1 MRCKYLLLYGLLAV
15 LPFSAQAGYKKIANG
30 ILVSLPEGELNQSKT
45 VRLLVVNDEV
55 IQVTASPEA
64 KIQDKQSLVRVAPV
78 KAPVKWNVEST
89 SDSVF
94 LNTGKLRAAVSL
106 VTGEVTFY
114 DMSGKLILRESN
126 GGRQFTPIEVE
137 GRKGYTT
144 RQQFN
149 SPEDEAFYGL
159 GQHQSDEFNYKS
171 KNEELYQYNTKIS
184 VPFVVS
190 SKNYGVL
197 FDNYSYS
204 RYGDP
209 RPYSNLDIFKLYDKN
224 GKEGGLTATY
234 YKNNGLEVF
243 AERQESRIDYETL
256 FTHQPLPKTF
266 DFKGETFDKFPEGF
280 RFRNSLVVWE
290 GEIEPKESGV
300 YHFKL
305 FYGAYTKV
313 FLDNKLVVEERWR
326 PSWNPNSVKFTA
338 DLQAGKKVPVRIE
351 WREGAGSYIGLKV
364 LSPRPEEEVGRLSM
378 WSEMGNDID
387 YYFIHGDS
395 MDEVISG
402 YRYVTGK
409 SPIMPAWAM
418 GFWQSRERYKTQDE
432 ILTALR
438 ELRKRKMG
446 VDNIVM
452 DWQYWKTDSWGSHEF
467 DPARFSDPKGMV
479 DAIHDLN
486 ARFMISVWPKFYPTT
501 KNYKELAANGWV
513 YLQAVK
519 DSILDFVPPGFV
531 ATFYDAYAPGAR
543 KLFWKQM
550 NDNLYRLGVDAWW
563 MDASEPNIK
572 DCTPMSYQKALTGP
586 TALGPSAQYYNTYA
600 LVNAQA
606 IYEGQLKENPDDRIF
621 LLTRSGF
628 AGLQRYSTA
637 SWSGDIGTRWEELK
651 AQISA
656 GLNFSI
662 SGIPYWTMDIGGF
675 CVENRYRTG
684 QLIYDKTG
692 VENDDL
698 KEWRE
703 LNARWYQFGTFTP
716 LYRAHGQFP
725 LREIYNIAPEDHPA
739 YQTILYYN
747 QLRYR
752 LMPYI
757 YSLAGK
763 TYFDD
768 YTIMRPLVMDYASDL
783 AVRDNSTQYMF
794 GPSMMIAP
802 VYTYKATSREV
813 YFPKGTDWYDLY
825 TGKRYKGGQKQ
836 EVEAPFER
844 MPIFAPSG
852 GILLYGPEITY
863 VNEKKPEVIDVYIY
877 AGKDGSF
884 YLYEDEG
891 TNNNYQKGTYSKI
904 DFNYSDATNTLTIGS
919 REGSYP
925 GMLSERTFNIIYVS
939 PNAPAGWDNKGK
951 PAKVIE
957 YKGEQISVKL

>member
-1 MRCKYLLLYGLLAV
+1 M
-15 LPFSAQAGYKKIANG
+15 FI
-30 ILVSLPEGELNQSKT
+30 I
-45 VRLLVVNDEV
+45 
-55 IQVTASPEA
+55 
-64 KIQDKQSLVRVAPV
+64 
-78 KAPVKWNVEST
+78 
-89 SDSVF
+89 
-94 LNTGKLRAAVSL
+94 
-106 VTGEVTFY
+106 
-114 DMSGKLILRESN
+114 
-126 GGRQFTPIEVE
+126 
-137 GRKGYTT
+137 
-144 RQQFN
+144 
-149 SPEDEAFYGL
+149 
-159 GQHQSDEFNYKS
+159 
-171 KNEELYQYNTKIS
+171 
-184 VPFVVS
+184 
-190 SKNYGVL
+190 
-197 FDNYSYS
+197 
-204 RYGDP
+204 
-209 RPYSNLDIFKLYDKN
+209 
-224 GKEGGLTATY
+224 
-234 YKNNGLEVF
+234 
-243 AERQESRIDYETL
+243 
-256 FTHQPLPKTF
+256 
-266 DFKGETFDKFPEGF
+266 
-280 RFRNSLVVWE
+280 
-290 GEIEPKESGV
+290 
-300 YHFKL
+300 FKL

-606 IYEGQLKENPDDRIF
+606 IYEGQLKENPDDRVF

>member
-55 IQVTASPEA
+55 LQVTASPEA

-563 MDASEPNIK
+563 MDASEPNVQDNTDIE
-572 DCTPMSYQKALTGP
+572 YRKALCGP
-586 TALGPSAQYYNTYA
+586 TYLGPSTKYFNAYA
-600 LVNAQA
+600 LENAEA
-606 IYEGQLKENPDDRIF
+606 IYDGQRSVNPDDRVF

-628 AGLQRYSTA
+628 AGQQRYSTA
-637 SWSGDIGTRWEELK
+637 TWSGDIGTRWEDMK

-656 GLNFSI
+656 GLNFAM

-675 CVENRYRTG
+675 SVENRYMAAKEG
-684 QLIYDKTG
+684 S
-692 VENDDL
+692 EDL
-698 KEWRE
+698 REWRE
-703 LNARWYQFGTFTP
+703 LNNRWYQFGAFCP
-716 LYRAHGQFP
+716 LFRSHGQYP
-725 LREIYNIAPEDHPA
+725 CREIYNIAPEGSPT
-739 YQTILYYN
+739 YQSMKYYTE
-747 QLRYR
+747 LRYQ

-757 YSLAGK
+757 YSLASK
-763 TYFDD
+763 THFED
-768 YTIMRPLVMDYASDL
+768 YTIMRAMVMDYSD
-783 AVRDNSTQYMF
+783 DEKTYDIDDQFMF
-794 GPSMMIAP
+794 GPAFMACP
-802 VYTYKATSREV
+802 VYEYKARDREV
-813 YFPKGTDWYDLY
+813 YFPAGIWYDFY
-825 TGKRYKGGQKQ
+825 NGKPVQGGTTMD
-836 EVEAPFER
+836 VDAPYER
-844 MPIFAPSG
+844 MPLFVRAGSIVPTG
-852 GILLYGPEITY
+852 
-863 VNEKKPEVIDVYIY
+863 KVIQSTKEEQKDLTVSVY
-877 AGKDGSF
+877 AGADGSF
-884 YLYEDEG
+884 TLYEDNGVTYDYEKG
-891 TNNNYQKGTYSKI
+891 NYATIPFVY
-904 DFNYSDATNTLTIGS
+904 DDARRTLTIGA
-919 REGSYP
+919 REGDYP
-925 GMLSERTFNIIYVS
+925 GMIRERQITVRLITPEN
-939 PNAPAGWDNKGK
+939 PAGKDVTISYQGK
-951 PAKVIE
+951 PLVVETGHAPSLQLGNIN
-957 YKGEQISVKL
+957 

>member
-114 DMSGKLILRESN
+114 DKSGKLVLRESN
-126 GGRQFTPIEVE
+126 GGRHFTPIEVE

-190 SKNYGVL
+190 TKNYGVL

-243 AERQESRIDYETL
+243 VERQESRIDYETL

-313 FLDNKLVVEERWR
+313 FLDNKLMVEERWR

-586 TALGPSAQYYNTYA
+586 TALGPSTQYYNTYA

-606 IYEGQLKENPDDRIF
+606 IYEGQLKENPDDRVF

-675 CVENRYRTG
+675 CVESRYRTG

-739 YQTILYYN
+739 YKTILYYN

-783 AVRDNSTQYMF
+783 NVRDNSTQYMF

-802 VYTYKATSREV
+802 VYTYKATSRKV

-825 TGKRYKGGQKQ
+825 TGKCYKGGQEQ
-836 EVEAPFER
+836 EIESPFER
-844 MPIFAPSG
+844 MPIFAPAG

-863 VNEKKPEVIDVYIY
+863 VNEKKPEVIDVYVY

-891 TNNNYQKGTYSKI
+891 TNNNYQKGAYSKI

-951 PAKVIE
+951 PAKVIK

>member
-64 KIQDKQSLVRVAPV
+64 KIQDKQSLVRVASV

-479 DAIHDLN
+479 DAI
-486 ARFMISVWPKFYPTT
+486 PTT

-606 IYEGQLKENPDDRIF
+606 IYEGQLKENPDDRVF

>member
-1 MRCKYLLLYGLLAV
+1 MRAKYVWLYALLAV
-15 LPFSAQAGYKKIANG
+15 LPFSAQAGYRKIANG
-30 ILVSLPEGELNQSKT
+30 IVVSLPEGKPGQSRT
-45 VRLLVVNDEV
+45 VRLQVVNEEV

-64 KIQDKQSLVRVAPV
+64 RIRDKQSLTRVAPV
-78 KAPVKWNVEST
+78 KAAAKWNVEST
-89 SDSVF
+89 PDSVF
-94 LNTGKLRAAVSL
+94 LITGKLRAAVSL
-106 VTGEVTFY
+106 VTGEVAFY
-114 DMSGKLILRESN
+114 DKAGNLILEESKE
-126 GGRQFTPIEVE
+126 GRRFTPIEVE
-137 GRKGYTT
+137 GRKAYTT
-144 RQQFN
+144 RQQFD

-209 RPYSNLDIFKLYDKN
+209 RPYSNLDIFKLYDKE

-234 YKNNGLEVF
+234 YKNNGMEVF
-243 AERQESRIDYETL
+243 AKRQESRIDYETL

-300 YHFKL
+300 FHFKL

-338 DLQAGKKVPVRIE
+338 NLKAGKKVPVRIE

-364 LSPRPEEEVGRLSM
+364 LSPRPAEEVGRLSM
-378 WSEMGNDID
+378 WSEMGVDID

-395 MDEVISG
+395 MDKVISG

-409 SPIMPAWAM
+409 SPVMPSWAM

-432 ILTALR
+432 ILMALR

-452 DWQYWKTDSWGSHEF
+452 DWQYWKTDSWGSHAF
-467 DPARFSDPKGMV
+467 DPARFPDPKAMV
-479 DAIHDLN
+479 DDIHALN

-501 KNYKELAANGWV
+501 ENYKELAANGWV
-513 YLQAVK
+513 YLQAVQ
-519 DSILDFVPPGFV
+519 DSILDFVSPGFV

-550 NDNLYRLGVDAWW
+550 SENLYRLGVDAWW

-586 TALGPSAQYYNTYA
+586 TALGPSTQYYNTYA

-606 IYEGQLKENPDDRIF
+606 IYEGQMKENPNDRVF

-725 LREIYNIAPEDHPA
+725 LREIYNITPEDHPT
-739 YQTILYYN
+739 YKTILYYN

-768 YTIMRPLVMDYASDL
+768 YTIMRPLVMDYPSDL
-783 AVRDNSTQYMF
+783 KVRDNSTQYMF

-802 VYTYKATSREV
+802 VYEYKATSRSV
-813 YFPKGTDWYDLY
+813 YFPKGVDWYDLY
-825 TGKRYKGGQKQ
+825 TGKRYTGGQEQ

-844 MPIFAPSG
+844 MPIFAPAG

-863 VNEKKPEVIDVYIY
+863 VNEKKPEVIDVYVY

-891 TNNNYQKGTYSKI
+891 TNNNYQKGTYAKI
-904 DFNYSDATNTLTIGS
+904 DFNYNEATRTLTIGN

-925 GMLSERTFNIIYVS
+925 GMLAERTFNIIYVQ
-939 PNAPAGWDNKGK
+939 PDAPSGWDNKAK
-951 PAKVIE
+951 PTKVVE
-957 YKGEQISVKL
+957 YKGEQVSVQL